1 MKKNVLLAGASGL
14 VGGHALDLL
23 LEQNDVDKI
32 IIVARRS
39 QNLKSPK
46 IVEVIGEL
54 SELHEKDLRSYGV
67 DHIDVGLCA
76 LGSTIKKAGSK
87 EAFKKVDKDY
97 VLEAGKFSKRFG
109 AQSFSVISSLGADKD
124 SPIFYNKTKGEMEEG
139 LRAMNF
145 KTLTII
151 RPSLLIGERKEV
163 RVAEKFFIKLSPI
176 LNKTMIG
183 PLKKYRGIEAHKV
196 AAFLT
201 ESVSNQESG
210 VVIIEN
216 SQMLAI

>member
-1 MKKNVLLAGASGL
+1 
-14 VGGHALDLL
+14 
-23 LEQNDVDKI
+23 
-32 IIVARRS
+32 
-39 QNLKSPK
+39 
-46 IVEVIGEL
+46 
-54 SELHEKDLRSYGV
+54 
-67 DHIDVGLCA
+67 
-76 LGSTIKKAGSK
+76 
-87 EAFKKVDKDY
+87 
-97 VLEAGKFSKRFG
+97 
-109 AQSFSVISSLGADKD
+109 
-124 SPIFYNKTKGEMEEG
+124 MEEG